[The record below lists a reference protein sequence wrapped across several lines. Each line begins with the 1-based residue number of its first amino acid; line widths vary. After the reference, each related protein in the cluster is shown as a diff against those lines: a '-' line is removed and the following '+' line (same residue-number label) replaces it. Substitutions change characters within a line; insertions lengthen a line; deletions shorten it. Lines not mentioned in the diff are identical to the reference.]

1 VETSSI
7 EPAASPNE
15 QYSENGWQPKPGDRF
30 AHPLRHKQFRLR
42 RVLGVTGLF
51 SAGYGDVGSSIY
63 YGLGLVAIVALGATP
78 IVLGIAGLIY
88 VFNALT
94 YAEGGAM
101 IPEAGGSASF
111 ARHGYNDLI
120 GFIAGWALMLSYIV
134 TMAISAYT
142 IPAYLAYFWPMLKQP
157 LYGTA
162 FSMGIIFFL
171 MIMNELGVRESARF
185 NIRVMSLDILTQIT
199 IVAIGAVLILAPNPS
214 ILLQHMFGEGNWPSV
229 NNLIFGV
236 AVAAL
241 CFTGVETVSQLGE
254 ETRQPAKRIPR
265 AYILM
270 IVSVLVLFAG
280 ISIVALSAMT
290 PQELGDPENGWA
302 RDPIA
307 GIAHNISMAI
317 SPQEIATAIASAKEP
332 VIIIIWILEGLR
344 SFLPILVALLAA
356 SILLTATNAGLLGI
370 SRLTFNLSSH
380 YQLPSVLKRL
390 HHRFRTPY
398 VAIILFCLISI
409 ALLVPGFFSESF
421 FSDLGALY
429 VFGSLLCFALA
440 HISIIGLRVKNPDL
454 PRPFKLQPNFK
465 IKGRELPV
473 TAMLGFLM
481 TFVIW
486 VVMLV
491 TQPYG
496 RWAGIIWMVVGVA
509 IYLLYRRAKHLP
521 LTHLQE
527 DSGVSPPIY

>member
-1 VETSSI
+1 MKTPNTR
-7 EPAASPNE
+7 PATGLNDPDIV
-15 QYSENGWQPKPGDRF
+15 NGWQSKPGDRF
-30 AHPLRHKQFRLR
+30 SRPLRPGQFRLR
-42 RVLGVTGLF
+42 RVLGVSGLF

-63 YGLGLVAIVALGATP
+63 YGLGLVATVALGATP
-78 IVLGIAGLIY
+78 IALAIAGLIY

-101 IPEAGGSASF
+101 LPEAGGSASF

-142 IPAYLAYFWPMLKQP
+142 IPAYLAYFWPLLKQP

-171 MIMNELGVRESARF
+171 MIMNVIGVKESSRV
-185 NIRVMSLDILTQIT
+185 NILFIALDILTQVT
-199 IVAIGAVLILAPNPS
+199 IVSIGAVLILGPNPG
-214 ILLQHMFGEGNWPSV
+214 ILLQHMFDAGNWPTV
-229 NNLIFGV
+229 DNLIFGV
-236 AVAAL
+236 AIAAL

-270 IVSVLVLFAG
+270 IVAVLVLFAG

-290 PQELGDPENGWA
+290 PQELGDPVNGWA

-307 GIAHNISMAI
+307 GIAHNVALTI
-317 SPQEIATAIASAKEP
+317 SPEKIANGITTSVEP
-332 VIIIIWILEGLR
+332 VIVITWILRGLR
-344 SFLPILVALLAA
+344 DFLPVLVALLAA
-356 SILLTATNAGLLGI
+356 SILLTATNAGLMGI

-380 YQLPSVLKRL
+380 HQLPSALKML
-390 HHRFRTPY
+390 HHHFKTPY
-398 VAIILFCLISI
+398 VAIILFCLVSI
-409 ALLVPGFFSESF
+409 LLLIPGFFATDF

-440 HISIIGLRVKNPDL
+440 HLSIIGLRVKKPDL
-454 PRPFKLQPNFK
+454 PRPFKLTLNLK
-465 IKGRELPV
+465 IKGRELPA
-473 TAMLGFLM
+473 TALLGFAM
-481 TFVIW
+481 TFIIW
-486 VVMLV
+486 IIMLI

-496 RWAGIIWMVVGVA
+496 RWAGSIWMITGLA
-509 IYLLYRRAKHLP
+509 LYLVYRHVKHLP
-521 LTHLQE
+521 VTHMPNQTGDTL
-527 DSGVSPPIY
+527 